1 MELLLEGSIDV
12 SQDEDTL
19 LKEFLVHGFTP
30 ISNDVISE
38 SKKRKR
44 STGTAISGYEHL
56 LEATVKSM
64 RQKPM
69 QELRSLII
77 SKKAEIS
84 KLEETSLRKCGVL
97 TLEHSRKRGSARNY
111 SIRPTDRLS
120 TCSQVTN
127 RTTTISQTWR
137 DPVNDAVN
145 YVHLL
150 QLHLGVGKMLSLVLV
165 EKAFLDG
172 SNLRY

>member
-44 STGTAISGYEHL
+44 STRTAISGYEHL

-127 RTTTISQTWR
+127 RTTTISKTWR